1 MKTTKF
7 NKSQI
12 LKKAWQLF
20 KVMVAKDESNR
31 TDKTFAECLIVSWAI
46 AKTSPAI
53 SIEELYKKYYNP
65 ILNFIMQMLHNSDD
79 AEELTN
85 DTFMKAKEKM
95 HLFNSEKS
103 NISTWLHTIAKRLVI
118 DFVRKDESDKYIN
131 VSSFVDESGNEK
143 IQIEDMN
150 NKSDENLENK
160 ELLEAVHKA
169 MAQLKPKYQKIATMF
184 FIEDQPYPEIA
195 EALQM
200 PVGSVKGT
208 IFRIKAMLRGELQF
222 VYEKSA

>member
-1 MKTTKF
+1 MKKVKF

-20 KVMVAKDESNR
+20 RIMVAKDKNNR
-31 TDKTFAECLIVSWAI
+31 TDKMFADCLTVSWAI

-53 SIEELYKKYYNP
+53 SIEELYKKYYSP
-65 ILNFIMQMLHNSDD
+65 ILNFIVQKIHNTVI

-85 DTFMKAKEKM
+85 DTFIMAMKKM

-103 NISTWLHTIAKRLVI
+103 NISTWLHTISKNLIV
-118 DFVRKDESDKYIN
+118 DYYRKDDSDKYIN
-131 VSSFVDESGNEK
+131 VSDFVDESGNEF
-143 IQIEDMN
+143 IQIEDCN

-169 MAQLKPKYQKIATMF
+169 MANLKPKYQKIARMF
-184 FIEDQPYPEIA
+184 FIEDKPYPEIA
-195 EALQM
+195 EALEM
-200 PVGSVKGT
+200 PVGSVKGM

-222 VYEKSA
+222 VYQKSA

>member
-20 KVMVAKDESNR
+20 RIMVAKDKNNR
-31 TDKTFAECLIVSWAI
+31 TDKMFSDCLIVSWAI

-65 ILNFIMQMLHNSDD
+65 ILNFIMQMLHNSNN

-85 DTFMKAKEKM
+85 DTFMKAMQNMEK
-95 HLFNSEKS
+95 FNSEKS

-118 DFVRKDESDKYIN
+118 DFVRKDDSDKYIN
-131 VSSFVDESGNEK
+131 VSNFVDESGNEK
-143 IQIEDMN
+143 IQLKDNCN
-150 NKSDENLENK
+150 NSDEDLENK

-184 FIEDQPYPEIA
+184 FIEDKPYPEIA
-195 EALQM
+195 EALEM
-200 PVGSVKGT
+200 PIGSVKGMV
-208 IFRIKAMLRGELQF
+208 FRIKAMLRGELQF
-222 VYEKSA
+222 VYQKSA